1 MTVIEILEE
10 VNEDFCMNYCKY
22 KEECDEKME
31 ANEDLREC
39 PLDRLGGVRDGTD

>member
-10 VNEDFCMNYCKY
+10 VKADFCNNYCKY

-31 ANEDLREC
+31 ADEDLREC
-39 PLDRLGGVRDGTD
+39 PLDRL